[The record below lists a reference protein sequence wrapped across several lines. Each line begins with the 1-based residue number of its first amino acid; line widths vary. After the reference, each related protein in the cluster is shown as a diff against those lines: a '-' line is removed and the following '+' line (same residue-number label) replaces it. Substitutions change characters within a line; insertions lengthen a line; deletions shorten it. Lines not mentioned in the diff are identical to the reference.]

1 LIRQGTEVDVADF
14 TGASYST
21 SLAAK
26 VIAGTVIPLPD
37 MTLETGENV
46 ASISVEKA
54 GKKIIIKEGERRSWY
69 RLTDIWGCLQN
80 KLQALNNGRWSM
92 VIIDSLESG
101 VGRTGSTSAKL
112 KGITLNQ
119 LYFTKP
125 NIIGIDDASMDEVL
139 MYVAFDPSETQ
150 SLSYFKMGF
159 PSSDALGVTTGV
171 VTKVSNS
178 TSIITVNVVEG
189 CNGSSPVTGLLAAN
203 FTLAQAGS
211 SVVITG
217 VTEST
222 TTAGQYA
229 IATTITEN
237 PYIVTV
243 VATTAD
249 MYASTATTLA
259 YAQ

>member
-1 LIRQGTEVDVADF
+1 
-14 TGASYST
+14 
-21 SLAAK
+21 
-26 VIAGTVIPLPD
+26 
-37 MTLETGENV
+37 
-46 ASISVEKA
+46 
-54 GKKIIIKEGERRSWY
+54 
-69 RLTDIWGCLQN
+69 
-80 KLQALNNGRWSM
+80 
-92 VIIDSLESG
+92 
-101 VGRTGSTSAKL
+101 
-112 KGITLNQ
+112 
-119 LYFTKP
+119 
-125 NIIGIDDASMDEVL
+125 MDEVL